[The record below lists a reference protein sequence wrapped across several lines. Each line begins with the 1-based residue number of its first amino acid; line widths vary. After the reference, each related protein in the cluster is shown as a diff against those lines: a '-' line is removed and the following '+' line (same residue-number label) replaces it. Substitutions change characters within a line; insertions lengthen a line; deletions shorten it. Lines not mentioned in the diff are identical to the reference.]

1 MSIPVINRPRSA
13 LFEPHKCRDL
23 KLGDAILKALAPSV
37 TRTQY
42 PCGMS
47 GMQSQ
52 PEIDNRTGLL
62 QAQPK
67 AQMRTFGPR
76 EAECHK
82 EQYRTHM
89 SFQPGTGLSKRCK
102 PEITRTHLTS
112 AASHP
117 RVQPRCPI
125 TPFFVKPS
133 NVKPKF
139 NSTFLFAQHGA
150 EPTPV
155 YTLRHLDP
163 SLPGSKNRYAA
174 GIYDAYSPDVLY
186 AEVLLIPK
194 WTQPSLSQEA
204 IRQNGGVP
212 PPPEPILPNE
222 FVIQLYNPDQQVLV
236 RHRPKTWNSA
246 ASWEFEMPQQTFR
259 QPSSSK
265 LDRTMS
271 DPAAS
276 DITPKLKFIW
286 RKDGKLSRDLGCYMS
301 GKKLDDKKGKE
312 PDITVAILR
321 GFKEVTLYEPN
332 LYRVEIEDF
341 KGLEV
346 VLLLGAI
353 VIRDVYFGHIAE
365 TFHISDPP
373 NPNSLPGSMTS
384 SSQEPKK
391 YANQIQPPT
400 APQRPQAPIPERQT
414 RPPPADPRTQ
424 WEIDAETARLK
435 KQAEAEA
442 KERRRR
448 EKEAEKETKRL
459 LEAEQREARRRQ
471 AAIDQETERLKK
483 IYGREEA
490 QLRKQF
496 SQTPQAPRPNP
507 PPRPASTNPNS
518 AAHNRY
524 SSYIPPPSHT
534 FAPPHFGVQRPSNPQ
549 LKERRSIFGLFKK
562 EDGRNNTISRKR
574 SSMF

>member
-1 MSIPVINRPRSA
+1 MLDENLP
-13 LFEPHKCRDL
+13 
-23 KLGDAILKALAPSV
+23 
-37 TRTQY
+37 T
-42 PCGMS
+42 
-47 GMQSQ
+47 
-52 PEIDNRTGLL
+52 
-62 QAQPK
+62 
-67 AQMRTFGPR
+67 
-76 EAECHK
+76 
-82 EQYRTHM
+82 
-89 SFQPGTGLSKRCK
+89 
-102 PEITRTHLTS
+102 
-112 AASHP
+112 
-117 RVQPRCPI
+117 
-125 TPFFVKPS
+125 FFVKPS
-133 NVKPKF
+133 NDKPKF
-139 NSTFLFAQHGA
+139 NSSFFFVQHGA
-150 EPTPV
+150 EPVPA

-174 GIYDAYSPDVLY
+174 GIYDSFSPDVLY

-204 IRQNGGVP
+204 IRQNDGYP

-259 QPSSSK
+259 QPSISK

-286 RKDGKLSRDLGCYMS
+286 RKDGKLSRDLSCYMS
-301 GKKLDDKKGKE
+301 GKKLDDKKSKE

-321 GFKEVTLYEPN
+321 GFKELTLYEPN

-346 VLLLGAI
+346 VLLLSAI
-353 VIRDVYFGHIAE
+353 VIRDVFFGQMIE

-373 NPNSLPGSMTS
+373 NHNSPLRAAATMPGSNPS
-384 SSQEPKK
+384 AQEAKQF
-391 YANQIQPPT
+391 ANQSQPPIK
-400 APQRPQAPIPERQT
+400 PQRPQISIPQRET
-414 RPPPADPRTQ
+414 RPPPVDPRTQ
-424 WEIDAETARLK
+424 WEMDAETARLK

-483 IYGREEA
+483 IYGQEET
-490 QLRKQF
+490 QYRKQH
-496 SQTPQAPRPNP
+496 PQSLGAPRINLPL
-507 PPRPASTNPNS
+507 RSTSTNSSSNS
-518 AAHNRY
+518 HHRY
-524 SSYIPPPSHT
+524 SSYNSTPSHN
-534 FAPPHFGVQRPSNPQ
+534 FAPPQFGAQRPLSMANHQPSNPQ
-549 LKERRSIFGLFKK
+549 LKEKRSIFGLFRKD
-562 EDGRNNTISRKR
+562 DGRNNTLTRKK

>member
-1 MSIPVINRPRSA
+1 MLDENLP
-13 LFEPHKCRDL
+13 
-23 KLGDAILKALAPSV
+23 
-37 TRTQY
+37 T
-42 PCGMS
+42 
-47 GMQSQ
+47 
-52 PEIDNRTGLL
+52 
-62 QAQPK
+62 
-67 AQMRTFGPR
+67 
-76 EAECHK
+76 
-82 EQYRTHM
+82 
-89 SFQPGTGLSKRCK
+89 
-102 PEITRTHLTS
+102 
-112 AASHP
+112 
-117 RVQPRCPI
+117 
-125 TPFFVKPS
+125 FFVKPS
-133 NVKPKF
+133 NENPKF
-139 NSTFLFAQHGA
+139 NSSFFFVQHGA
-150 EPTPV
+150 EPTPA

-174 GIYDAYSPDVLY
+174 GIYDPYSPDVLY

-212 PPPEPILPNE
+212 PPPEPILPNV
-222 FVIQLYNPDQQVLV
+222 FIIQLYNPDQQVLV

-259 QPSSSK
+259 QPSNST

-286 RKDGKLSRDLGCYMS
+286 RKDGKLSKDLSCYMS
-301 GKKLDDKKGKE
+301 GKKLDDKKSKE
-312 PDITVAILR
+312 PDITVAILQ

-353 VIRDVYFGHIAE
+353 VIRDVYFGQMTE

-373 NPNSLPGSMTS
+373 NPNIIPDTKPI
-384 SSQEPKK
+384 SSQETKN
-391 YANQIQPPT
+391 YANQSQPPT
-400 APQRPQAPIPERQT
+400 KPQRPQISIPERQT

-435 KQAEAEA
+435 RQAEVEA

-471 AAIDQETERLKK
+471 AAVDQETERLKK
-483 IYGREEA
+483 IYGKEEA
-490 QLRKQF
+490 QHRRQH
-496 SQTPQAPRPNP
+496 SQSLQEPRPNL

-518 AAHNRY
+518 IAHHRY
-524 SSYIPPPSHT
+524 SSYIPTPSHN
-534 FAPPHFGVQRPSNPQ
+534 FAPPQVAAQRPSNPQ
-549 LKERRSIFGLFKK
+549 LKEKRSIFGLFKK
-562 EDGRNNTISRKR
+562 DDGRQNTLTRKK